1 MFSRLNPN
9 FWVIK
14 IPVFSRLNP
23 NCLAVQSQS
32 LRFRG
37 WISISNVKSPFFVT
51 IDNPNVYEIPCA
63 CVSKIMSNPYFL
75 VCHAYYIPNFPVK
88 IHISGWTA
96 LKSPHIFISNMSKSP
111 LFRVGPGPLQQV
123 TQFGKEFQ
131 RQGPWRLAGMDHGI
145 ESHQVQR
152 GRGKTPHLE
161 VARCGT
167 ESHDTLEF

>member
-9 FWVIK
+9 FWVVK

-23 NCLAVQSQS
+23 NCLAVQS

-75 VCHAYYIPNFPVK
+75 VCYACYIPNFPVK
-88 IHISGWTA
+88 IHISGWTT
-96 LKSPHIFISNMSKSP
+96 LKSPHMFISNMSKSP
-111 LFRVGPGPLQQV
+111 LFHVGPGPFPQQV
-123 TQFGKEFQ
+123 TQFGKELQ

-145 ESHQVQR
+145 ESHQVER